1 MIEIKDKAKCSGCHL
16 CMNICP
22 KNCIEMKVDK
32 EGFWYPEVDKEKC
45 IECGLCE
52 KRCPILNDMSVVND
66 PKTYAC
72 YNKDDRIREE
82 SSSGRYI
89 YSLGILYN

>member
-32 EGFWYPEVDKEKC
+32 EGFLYPEVNKKKC

-52 KRCPILNDMSVVND
+52 KRCPNLNDMSVVNY
-66 PKTYAC
+66 PKAYAC
-72 YNKDDRIREE
+72 YNKDDRI
-82 SSSGRYI
+82 
-89 YSLGILYN
+89 